1 VTARLALIGHPV
13 AHSRSPAMMTAAFR
27 ALGLD
32 ASYEPMDTPP
42 GSLDATLA
50 ALWNDGYLGANVTLP
65 WKSAVLSALASAD
78 ELARR
83 CGAVNTLVRTVDG
96 FVGTNTDAPGFA
108 RALLEAGAPLAGQRV
123 VVIGAGGAARAVV
136 EAAVTSGAERVTV
149 LARDVAKAVAL
160 GPAAGFG
167 TPEARAAVA
176 AASMLVQT
184 TPCGMTG
191 GPPGDAIVTAVDLGR
206 CAPGALAVDLV
217 YAPLVTP
224 WMRLARASGL
234 RVLDGV
240 GVGMLVH
247 QGAVGFERW
256 FGREAPVEV
265 MRRAV
270 TGEP

>member
-1 VTARLALIGHPV
+1 VTARLALLGHPV

-32 ASYEPMDTPP
+32 ASYEALDTPP
-42 GSLDATLA
+42 GTLDATLA
-50 ALWNDGYLGANVTLP
+50 SLWSDGYLGANVTLP
-65 WKSAVLSALASAD
+65 WKSAVRAALGSVD
-78 ELARR
+78 ELALR
-83 CGAVNTLVRTVDG
+83 CGAVNTLVRTDTG

-108 RALLEAGAPLAGQRV
+108 RAVIEAGASLSEQRV
-123 VVIGAGGAARAVV
+123 VVLGAGGAAKAVV
-136 EAAVTSGAERVTV
+136 VAAESEGAASITV
-149 LARDVAKAVAL
+149 LARDVAKAGAL

-167 TPEARAAVA
+167 TP
-176 AASMLVQT
+176 AASSAIAEATMLVQT

-191 GPPGDAIVTAVDLGR
+191 GPPGEAVVAASEFSR

-217 YAPLVTP
+217 YTPQPTP
-224 WMRLARASGL
+224 WMLAARSSGL

-247 QGAVGFERW
+247 QGAVAFERW

-270 TGEP
+270 TGAR

>member
-1 VTARLALIGHPV
+1 MTARLALIGHPV

-65 WKSAVLSALASAD
+65 WKSAVLSALGSAD
-78 ELARR
+78 EIARR
-83 CGAVNTLVRTVDG
+83 CGAVNTLVRTDDG

-108 RALLEAGAPLAGQRV
+108 RALVEAGAPLAGQRV

-136 EAAVTSGAERVTV
+136 EAAVGSGAESVTV
-149 LARDVAKAVAL
+149 LARDVAKAGAL

-167 TPEARAAVA
+167 TPGARAAVA

-191 GPPGDAIVTAVDLGR
+191 GPPGDAIVTAVELSR
-206 CAPGALAVDLV
+206 CAPGAFAVDLV

-224 WMRLARASGL
+224 WMRLARASGR

-270 TGEP
+270 LRGG